1 MGAIAA
7 LASMVEEIAV
17 GRDWVVVLTSGDRDA
32 LTGNPQEWLLIGDHM
47 CSLVT
52 VVVDVTGANAMVT
65 RISLFCKV
73 AAPVAFSLVM
83 SITSTSTA
91 LNFTL
96 LQAC

>member
-1 MGAIAA
+1 MA
-7 LASMVEEIAV
+7 EDIAV

-32 LTGNPQEWLLIGDHM
+32 LTGNPQQWLLIGDHM

-52 VVVDVTGANAMVT
+52 AMLLAVVVTDANAMVT

-91 LNFTL
+91 LTFTL
-96 LQAC
+96 LEAC